1 MSTIMSAEVDVDE
14 EDKAMN
20 QVMVVFIVLKN
31 IYLFDLSILMDEHRH
46 KNCLT
51 TKCSLHNGM

>member
-1 MSTIMSAEVDVDE
+1 MSTIPSTEFDVDE

-31 IYLFDLSILMDEHRH
+31 TGLFDLSILVDEHRH

-51 TKCSLHNGM
+51 KCSLHNGI